1 MIFTCAGERWRKKIN
16 SFGLQFCFLGQAVQ
30 VGNAVYDD
38 KPGEVVNE
46 TIAGHGVFQILFFKV
61 LGAAQGT
68 SRLPGKP
75 G

>member
-1 MIFTCAGERWRKKIN
+1 M
-16 SFGLQFCFLGQAVQ
+16 
-30 VGNAVYDD
+30 YDD

-61 LGAAQGT
+61 LGAARGT
-68 SRLPGKP
+68 SLLPGKP